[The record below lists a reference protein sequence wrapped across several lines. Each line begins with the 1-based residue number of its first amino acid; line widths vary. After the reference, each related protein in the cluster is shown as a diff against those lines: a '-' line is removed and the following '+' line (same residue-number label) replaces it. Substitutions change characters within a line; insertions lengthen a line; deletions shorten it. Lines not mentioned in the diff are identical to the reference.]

1 MNSHQGV
8 EWKYSMKV
16 TRIHDSALQR
26 QVEEGFSIG
35 NYKGVTLLNRKG
47 EWGNNLPPKLIV
59 EDSTQE
65 RAASPPEQVK
75 QVSQTSRK
83 VKISTGGAEIAQVKK
98 RPRMAP
104 QDVKEGTF
112 PSKQSLKMNLKHQE
126 SRDPRSP
133 SIYSRRMAQQQ
144 AIRTLLGQCKAK
156 KCSSEE

>member
-1 MNSHQGV
+1 
-8 EWKYSMKV
+8 MKV

-35 NYKGVTLLNRKG
+35 NYKGDTLLNRKG

-59 EDSTQE
+59 EDSTQK

-104 QDVKEGTF
+104 
-112 PSKQSLKMNLKHQE
+112 
-126 SRDPRSP
+126 
-133 SIYSRRMAQQQ
+133 
-144 AIRTLLGQCKAK
+144 
-156 KCSSEE
+156 